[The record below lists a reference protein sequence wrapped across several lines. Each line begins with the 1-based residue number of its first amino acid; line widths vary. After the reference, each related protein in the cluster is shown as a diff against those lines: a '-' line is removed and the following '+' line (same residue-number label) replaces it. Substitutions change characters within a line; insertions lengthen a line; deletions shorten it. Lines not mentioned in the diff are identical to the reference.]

1 MQLQMEVCDLDECD
15 FLETKFIEYPDRKS
29 YEEDN
34 LEEHAGKEYYCVSK
48 GVMIQFYTKEGVP
61 FYCYMPFMLTKEEM
75 TLWQENMIDLYQ
87 SPQYNYTFIQ
97 FIYWKLEKYS
107 CVLVT
112 RNKKWFRDNIS
123 QLQNIWNIIEKE
135 RVTGYEHRAPNRKAK
150 KETITNYLTN
160 SNSSGS
166 GCLLKFNKEPKTN
179 TINVVKTTAIPDFI
193 DTTIGPPDTNY
204 NDIV

>member
-34 LEEHAGKEYYCVSK
+34 LDEHKGQEYHCVSK
-48 GVMIQFYTKEGVP
+48 GVIIQFYSKEGAP
-61 FYCYMPFMLTKEEM
+61 FYAYMPFMLTKDQM
-75 TLWQENMIDLYQ
+75 TEWQETMIDLYQ
-87 SPQYNYTFIQ
+87 SSQYNYTFVQ

-112 RNKKWFRDNIS
+112 RNRKWFRDNIS

-135 RVTGYEHRAPNRKAK
+135 RIEGFQHRAPNRKAK
-150 KETITNYLTN
+150 KETITSYLTT
-160 SNSSGS
+160 SNSSS
-166 GCLLKFNKEPKTN
+166 GCLLKFNKETKTN
-179 TINVVKTTAIPDFI
+179 TINVIKTITIPDFI
-193 DTTIGPPDTNY
+193 DTSNTANY
-204 NDIV
+204 DNDIV